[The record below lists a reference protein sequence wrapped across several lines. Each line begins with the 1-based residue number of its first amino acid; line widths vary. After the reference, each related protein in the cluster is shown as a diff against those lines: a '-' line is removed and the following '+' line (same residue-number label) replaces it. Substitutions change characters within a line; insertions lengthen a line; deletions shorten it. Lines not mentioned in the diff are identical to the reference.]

1 MIDLDAE
8 ETDTNLKSG
17 LTDRKKIGAGR
28 KLSGSVRKNIRADQK
43 RDQRR
48 FLGCLFNHDA
58 ALAIFPNYC
67 LARIFSIRY
76 TGISSL
82 MRYLSESS

>member
-43 RDQRR
+43 RDQRS
-48 FLGCLFNHDA
+48 FLGCLSNHDA
-58 ALAIFPNYC
+58 ASRFSKIFC

>member
-43 RDQRR
+43 TRPTQIPR
-48 FLGCLFNHDA
+48 LFV
-58 ALAIFPNYC
+58 
-67 LARIFSIRY
+67 
-76 TGISSL
+76 
-82 MRYLSESS
+82 

>member
-28 KLSGSVRKNIRADQK
+28 KLSGSVRKISVRIKK

-48 FLGCLFNHDA
+48 FLGCLSNHDA
-58 ALAIFPNYC
+58 ASRFPKFLPCQNIFDP
-67 LARIFSIRY
+67 IH
-76 TGISSL
+76 GD
-82 MRYLSESS
+82 